1 MVGWDLMAFLAQK
14 GYIMPTK
21 KLKFVENVYFC

>member
-14 GYIMPTK
+14 GYIMPGEK
-21 KLKFVENVYFC
+21 VKVC